1 MSFNI
6 HTILK
11 RELLFVSNSVIQL
24 CSGFCFYDRHFSS
37 FCFNICFLIKKKNY
51 MNFLSHVFSFLMKI
65 YVTYYNNY

>member
-11 RELLFVSNSVIQL
+11 RELLFVSISVIQL

-37 FCFNICFLIKKKNY
+37 FCFNICFLIKKKLYELFITCVLFPNE
-51 MNFLSHVFSFLMKI
+51 NICDLL
-65 YVTYYNNY
+65 